1 MTLIRAVVCLKGGVG
16 KTTLTMNLAA
26 VTNDV
31 LPTSLLG
38 IAPSSDESPVLVVS
52 TDQQGSS
59 TWWSERVDQQAGV
72 LPFDYDQVN
81 DPGALRGLRRTGK
94 RVVYVDTAGS
104 FDDEAMLDAVL
115 EECDEVLVPME
126 PEPLCF
132 KPAERTVEKVAAS
145 GKPFWVVVNNWD
157 PRDGEADLRETA
169 QFIAAKGWPMCGT
182 VIRHYKIHTRASA
195 DGRVVTQYPKNRV
208 AMEAREDF
216 YRLALELGHG
226 PAAA

>member
-1 MTLIRAVVCLKGGVG
+1 MTLVRAVVCLKGGVG

-31 LPTSLLG
+31 LTTSLPG
-38 IAPSSDESPVLVVS
+38 SAPSGEESPVLVVS

-59 TWWSERVDQQAGV
+59 TWWSERVDKEAGV
-72 LPFDYDQVN
+72 LPFDYDQVS
-81 DPGALRGLRRTGK
+81 DPVALRGLRRAGK

-104 FDDEAMLDAVL
+104 FDDEAMLVAVL
-115 EECDEVLVPME
+115 DECDEVLVPME

-132 KPAERTVEKVAAS
+132 KPAERTIEKIVS
-145 GKPFWVVVNNWD
+145 HGRPFRVVVNNWD

-169 QFIAAKGWPMCGT
+169 QFIAMKGWPMCGT
-182 VIRHYKIHTRASA
+182 VVRHYKIHTRASA
-195 DGRVVTQYPKNRV
+195 DGRLVTQYPKNRV

-216 YRLALELGHG
+216 YRLALELGHDR
-226 PAAA
+226 AAV

>member
-1 MTLIRAVVCLKGGVG
+1 MTGTLVRAVVCLKGGVG

-31 LPTSLLG
+31 LTSALPG
-38 IAPSSDESPVLVVS
+38 AAPVDDESPVLVAS

-59 TWWSERVDQQAGV
+59 TWWSERVDQHGGS

-81 DPGALRGLRRTGK
+81 DPAALGALRRIGK

-115 EECDEVLVPME
+115 AECDDVLLPMT

-132 KPAERTVEKVAAS
+132 GPAERTVEKITAA
-145 GKPFWVVVNNWD
+145 GKPFRVVVNNWD
-157 PRDGEADLRETA
+157 SRDGEADLRGTA

-182 VIRHYKIHTRASA
+182 VIRRYKLHTRASA

-226 PAAA
+226 AA